1 MFRVEDIQVEV
12 LKYANLALEYSQ
24 QPSIWVQL
32 SLIAVCLFVGALV
45 KRPIVSKLSHLFE
58 KTEWHL
64 RVEKVLLNVGRLVMP
79 FIAIFLLALAK
90 QFGDEGIVPLETN
103 LLSIAVSLLTAWILI
118 RLCVQFIDNNFLRS
132 TVALIGWVIAALSI
146 IGILDE
152 TTAALDAFGITMGE
166 FRLSAL
172 TVVKG
177 GIALFFLLYIASFL
191 SSLIERQID
200 KVTGLTISSR
210 VLLGKVVRI
219 TLVTFALLI
228 GITTAG
234 VDLSILAV
242 FSGAVGLGVG
252 FGLQKGISNL
262 FSGMLLLM
270 DKSIKP
276 GDIIE
281 LEGTFGWV
289 EQMGARYTSIVTRD
303 NKAIL
308 VPNEDFVT
316 QRVVN
321 WSHGNT
327 LVRVE
332 VSFGVGYQHNPHEI
346 REIAVAAAKGPD
358 RICRDPEPVCHFVE
372 FGESSL
378 NFKLRFWI
386 RDAEKGVTNMR
397 GAVMLALWDAFQ
409 ENNITIPY
417 PHRQVIVQNESLLPP
432 QN

>member
-1 MFRVEDIQVEV
+1 MEEFQTLILGHLQ
-12 LKYANLALEYSQ
+12 AALVFAK
-24 QPSIWVQL
+24 QPSLWVQL
-32 SLIAVCLFVGALV
+32 SLI
-45 KRPIVSKLSHLFE
+45 IVSLLIGAAVKLPLVNRLSHLFE
-58 KTEWHL
+58 RTEWHL
-64 RVEKVLLNVGRLVMP
+64 RVEKVLLNVGKLVMP
-79 FIAIFLLALAK
+79 FIGMILLTILK
-90 QFGDEGIVPLETN
+90 QAGDEKIIPVDTN
-103 LLSIAVSLLTAWILI
+103 LIGLSISLLTAWILI
-118 RLCVQFIDNNFLRS
+118 RICVQFIDNNFLRS
-132 TVALIGWVIAALSI
+132 TVAIIGWGIAALSI
-146 IGILDE
+146 LGILDE
-152 TTAALDAFGITMGE
+152 TTATLDAFGITMGE

-177 GIALFFLLYIASFL
+177 GLALFFLLYVASFL

-200 KVTGLTISSR
+200 KITGLTISSR

-219 TLVTFALLI
+219 TLITFALLV
-228 GITTAG
+228 GVTTAG

-289 EQMGARYTSIVTRD
+289 DHMGARYTSIVTRD
-303 NKAIL
+303 NKAFL
-308 VPNEDFVT
+308 VPNEDLVT

-327 LVRVE
+327 FVRVE
-332 VSFGVGYQHNPHEI
+332 VAFGVSYEHNPHQV
-346 REIAVAAAKGPD
+346 RELAQEAAKKPD
-358 RICRDPEPVCHFVE
+358 RVCIDPEPVCHLVE
-372 FGESSL
+372 FGDSSL

-386 RDAEKGVTNMR
+386 QDAEKGVTNMR
-397 GAVMLALWDAFQ
+397 GDVMLALWDTFK
-409 ENNITIPY
+409 ENGINIPY
-417 PHRQVIVQNESLLPP
+417 PHRQIIVQNDTKIVPSE
-432 QN
+432 